1 VTWHCSPHTE
11 FSGLSLSH
19 VRSYLEYVADQRLA
33 RLGLPKRFGSRNP
46 LDFMALQ
53 DVAEHTNFF
62 ERTVSSY
69 QVGIEGE
76 VSFDEQ
82 F

>member
-1 VTWHCSPHTE
+1 
-11 FSGLSLSH
+11 
-19 VRSYLEYVADQRLA
+19 
-33 RLGLPKRFGSRNP
+33 
-46 LDFMALQ
+46 MMLQ

-69 QVGIEGE
+69 QVGVEGE